1 MVDTPQKR
9 DRNRRKLE
17 KRKEKE
23 LRKRDREQAKRER
36 PPGMQAAPIEEP
48 GSTIV
53 DSAAQIPLGGQP

>member
-23 LRKRDREQAKRER
+23 ARKRDREQAKRER
-36 PPGMQAAPIEEP
+36 PPGTQAAPIEDP
-48 GSTIV
+48 SSTIV
-53 DSAAQIPLGGQP
+53 DSTVHSPLGGQP